1 MVKKM
6 LNRIRGTTPN
16 IEQAAKHLRKHQ
28 TPAESRLWEALR
40 NKKLHGLRFRRQ
52 HPVGNFIADFYCPA
66 CKLVIELDGGIHTH
80 QADYD
85 AARTQE
91 MAAYGYRVIR
101 FENQQVLD
109 DLNSVLDVIY
119 QEALHRSL
127 LE

>member
-1 MVKKM
+1 MVKKTF
-6 LNRIRGTTPN
+6 NRIRGTTPN
-16 IEQAAKHLRKHQ
+16 IEQATKHLRKHQ
-28 TPAESRLWEALR
+28 TPAESRLWEVLR

-80 QADYD
+80 RADYD

-119 QEALHRSL
+119 QEALSRSPPK
-127 LE
+127 

>member
-1 MVKKM
+1 MAKKTF
-6 LNRIRGTTPN
+6 NRIRGTTPN

-66 CKLVIELDGGIHTH
+66 CKLVIELDGGIHAH
-80 QADYD
+80 RADYD

-119 QEALHRSL
+119 QEALSRSPPK
-127 LE
+127 